1 MSVSDFELP
10 VTFTLG
16 QFFLMVG
23 GALLDDS
30 ESEAWKTTV
39 TIHGEKV
46 GCSRGN
52 EHMKGGSITPI
63 IRNLRTNW
71 G

>member
-1 MSVSDFELP
+1 
-10 VTFTLG
+10 
-16 QFFLMVG
+16 MVG

-30 ESEAWKTTV
+30 ESEASKTAI

-46 GCSRGN
+46 GCSRGH
-52 EHMKGGSITPI
+52 EHMKGGSITPLN
-63 IRNLRTNW
+63 RNLRTTW